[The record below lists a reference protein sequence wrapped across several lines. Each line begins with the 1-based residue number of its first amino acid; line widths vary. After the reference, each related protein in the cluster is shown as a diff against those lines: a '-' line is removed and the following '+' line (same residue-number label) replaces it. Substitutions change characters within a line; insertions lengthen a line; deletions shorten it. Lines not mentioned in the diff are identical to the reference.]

1 MTSSPWIEQ
10 HLEQVV
16 EAVLAA
22 AGHQDLAG
30 LVGQAVI
37 GLEAVGDGGF
47 QLRGAAHRGVA
58 GKALPDGPD
67 GGLPDVVRG
76 VEIRLP
82 HPEVDY
88 IDSLR
93 LELIGLGIQGQGGG
107 RGNLADTTGKLHGD
121 SFRIKFAGR
130 AGTVAQLWLRA
141 AESLICTRVGEGSLR
156 GWPWSFALA
165 VPDPHGNNPLKIIQH
180 CDNCQLRE
188 ACPVKSVAIITK
200 KFKPDALEAGRA
212 LKTWLEGRGR

>member
-1 MTSSPWIEQ
+1 MHQGLGPGREAGLQFRRGEIKAVGLPGGDDHRLGFGQHGHGHIGDPVGGRNDDLVAWIEQ

-47 QLRGAAHRGVA
+47 QFRGAAHRGVA

-107 RGNLADTTGKLHGD
+107 RGNLADTTGKLHGN
-121 SFRIKFAGR
+121 SFTDKICREGR
-130 AGTVAQLWLRA
+130 AVVHLP
-141 AESLICTRVGEGSLR
+141 S
-156 GWPWSFALA
+156 
-165 VPDPHGNNPLKIIQH
+165 PDLTATI
-180 CDNCQLRE
+180 L
-188 ACPVKSVAIITK
+188 
-200 KFKPDALEAGRA
+200 
-212 LKTWLEGRGR
+212 